1 MEQAA
6 YHQTREAIGKIRS
19 SLEALEKHFEHFHAS
34 GLRTDLTRAQVK
46 LQDLFAEVSTLQ
58 TCLNRCADN
67 QGT

>member
-19 SLEALEKHFEHFHAS
+19 SLEALEKHLEHFHTS
-34 GLRTDLTRAQVK
+34 GQRTDLARAQVK
-46 LQDLFAEVSTLQ
+46 LQDLFAEVSALQ